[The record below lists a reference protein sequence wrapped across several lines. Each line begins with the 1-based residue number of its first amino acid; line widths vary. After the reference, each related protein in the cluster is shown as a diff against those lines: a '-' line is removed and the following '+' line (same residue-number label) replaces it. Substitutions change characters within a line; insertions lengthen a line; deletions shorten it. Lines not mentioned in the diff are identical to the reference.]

1 VPKLE
6 VIAILPEDASLMA
19 LAQERA
25 EMTRKAAAHREPE
38 MAHLEWKPFVPD
50 RRSDAST

>member
-6 VIAILPEDASLMA
+6 VIAILSKDASLMA
-19 LAQERA
+19 LPQEHA

-50 RRSDAST
+50 RCSDDST